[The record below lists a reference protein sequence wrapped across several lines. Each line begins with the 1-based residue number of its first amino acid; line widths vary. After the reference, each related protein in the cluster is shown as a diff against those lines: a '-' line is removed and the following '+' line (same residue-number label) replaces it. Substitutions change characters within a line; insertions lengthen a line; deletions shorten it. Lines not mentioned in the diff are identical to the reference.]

1 MPCISFNTL
10 KGHKKRKKVTQFE
23 HFAGGYRSGKDGQ
36 EKRLWVFFL
45 NDKNRIQYNDQCKKC
60 VYECKQSFRCRIVW
74 CGKYYSKRT
83 KQQIGIRMKNN

>member
-36 EKRLWVFFL
+36 KR
-45 NDKNRIQYNDQCKKC
+45 KK
-60 VYECKQSFRCRIVW
+60 VVGVLFE
-74 CGKYYSKRT
+74 
-83 KQQIGIRMKNN
+83 